1 MKKWILYGFWVV
13 EFILCASLG
22 FIHNANAVG
31 KVVQTILS
39 LLFFVPPAILLVDA
53 IRKKERGE
61 LLRLII
67 ISAVS
72 LALTMVLLVA
82 NVLSVGA
89 TKAVGDALYGILI
102 VVSSPMVCSRYWLL
116 SLFLWACLLFAT
128 LQKSRPCQK

>member
-13 EFILCASLG
+13 EFILCAILG

-31 KVVQTILS
+31 KVFQTILS

-116 SLFLWACLLFAT
+116 SLFLWACLLMGA
-128 LQKSRPCQK
+128 LYGRKQK

>member
-31 KVVQTILS
+31 KVFQTILS

-61 LLRLII
+61 PLRLII
-67 ISAVS
+67 ISAAS

-89 TKAVGDALYGILI
+89 SKAVGDALYGILI

-116 SLFLWACLLFAT
+116 SLFLWACLLMGA
-128 LQKSRPCQK
+128 LYGRKQK

>member
-1 MKKWILYGFWVV
+1 MKKWILYGFWVG
-13 EFILCASLG
+13 EFIVCASLG

-31 KVVQTILS
+31 KVFQTILS
-39 LLFFVPPAILLVDA
+39 LLFFVPPAILLADA

-82 NVLSVGA
+82 NVLSVGT
-89 TKAVGDALYGILI
+89 TKAVGDALYAVLV

-116 SLFLWACLLFAT
+116 SLFLWACLLMGA
-128 LQKSRPCQK
+128 LYGRKQK

>member
-31 KVVQTILS
+31 KVFQTILS

-82 NVLSVGA
+82 NVLSVGT
-89 TKAVGDALYGILI
+89 TKAVGDALYGILV

-116 SLFLWACLLFAT
+116 SLFLWACLLMGA
-128 LQKSRPCQK
+128 LYGRKQK

>member
-13 EFILCASLG
+13 EFILCAILG
-22 FIHNANAVG
+22 FIHNASAVG
-31 KVVQTILS
+31 KVFQTILS

-116 SLFLWACLLFAT
+116 SLFLWACLLMGA
-128 LQKSRPCQK
+128 LYGRKQK

>member
-13 EFILCASLG
+13 EFILCAILG

-31 KVVQTILS
+31 KVFQTILS

-67 ISAVS
+67 ISTVS

-116 SLFLWACLLFAT
+116 SLFLWACLLMGA
-128 LQKSRPCQK
+128 LYGRKQK

>member
-31 KVVQTILS
+31 KVFQTILS

-82 NVLSVGA
+82 NVLSVGT
-89 TKAVGDALYGILI
+89 TKAVGDALYAVLV

-116 SLFLWACLLFAT
+116 SLFLWACLLMGA
-128 LQKSRPCQK
+128 LYGRKQK

>member
-13 EFILCASLG
+13 EFILCAILG

-31 KVVQTILS
+31 KVFQTILS

-89 TKAVGDALYGILI
+89 SKAVGDALYGILI

-116 SLFLWACLLFAT
+116 SLFLWACLLMGA
-128 LQKSRPCQK
+128 LYGRKQK